1 MAKTLIVLL
10 LAIANVA
17 WAQAMRDPTQP
28 PGAYSAAA
36 GTLADDESLPP
47 ETPVLNTII
56 RRHGAKPIAVIN
68 GETVALG
75 GKVGDWRLVRIGES
89 EAVLRGADGKETLTL
104 SPGVDKR
111 PVRAASGRATR

>member
-10 LAIANVA
+10 LAVANAA

-36 GTLADDESLPP
+36 GTLADDENLPP

-89 EAVLRGADGKETLTL
+89 EAVLRGTDGKETLTL

-111 PVRAASGRATR
+111 PVRATSGRATR

>member
-1 MAKTLIVLL
+1 MAKTLIAFL
-10 LAIANVA
+10 LALAQTA

-28 PGAYSAAA
+28 PGAYMAGAGTAAA
-36 GTLADDESLPP
+36 NESSAT
-47 ETPVLNTII
+47 ESPVLNTII

-89 EAVLRGADGKETLTL
+89 EAVLRGTDGKETLTL